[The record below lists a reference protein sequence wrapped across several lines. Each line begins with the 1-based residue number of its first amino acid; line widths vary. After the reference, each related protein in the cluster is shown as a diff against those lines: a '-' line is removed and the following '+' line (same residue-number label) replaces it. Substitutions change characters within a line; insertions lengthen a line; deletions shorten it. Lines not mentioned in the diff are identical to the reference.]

1 MRLIPSL
8 LSTAFIVAMAA
19 PLAAQDA
26 PAETTEAPAA
36 EAVPAEEALGLDM
49 GTSVDEA
56 ATGPQAGQFYIREE
70 FGDWGMRCIMIPDQ
84 PDPCELYQLLLGAD
98 DNPVAELTVFPLPTG
113 GQAVAGATVVAP
125 LETLLTERITITVD
139 GQQPLQYEF
148 SYCNRAGCVARLGL
162 TQREVDAFKRGNTA
176 TLRIVPAADPSQPFD
191 LPISLRGFTA
201 GFEAGGA
208 YDPDAPDEE
217 GQEAPAAE

>member
-8 LSTAFIVAMAA
+8 LSTAFLLAMAA
-19 PLAAQDA
+19 PLAAQ
-26 PAETTEAPAA
+26 EAPAA
-36 EAVPAEEALGLDM
+36 TTEAAEPAAPEEALGLDM
-49 GTSVDEA
+49 GTSADA
-56 ATGPQAGQFYIREE
+56 AQGPEAGQFYIREE

-98 DNPVAELTVFPLPTG
+98 DNPVAELTVFPLPPG

-176 TLRIVPAADPSQPFD
+176 TLRIVPAADPNQPFD

-208 YDPDAPDEE
+208 YDPEAPNEE
-217 GQEAPAAE
+217 GQAAPAAQ

>member
-1 MRLIPSL
+1 MRLIPSIV
-8 LSTAFIVAMAA
+8 STALLLAMAA

-26 PAETTEAPAA
+26 PAQTTVPEAQTTEAPA
-36 EAVPAEEALGLDM
+36 EAGLDM
-49 GTSVDEA
+49 GTPADGGELQ
-56 ATGPQAGQFYIREE
+56 PGQFYIREE
-70 FGDWGMRCIMIPDQ
+70 FGDWGMRCMMVPDQ

-98 DNPVAELTVFPLPTG
+98 DNPVAELTVFPLPAG

-139 GQQPLQYEF
+139 GQTPLQYEF
-148 SYCNRAGCVARLGL
+148 SYCNRAGCIARLGL

-176 TLRIVPAADPSQPFD
+176 TLRIVPAADPETPFD

-201 GFEAGGA
+201 GIEAGGA
-208 YDPDAPDEE
+208 YDPEGEDE
-217 GQEAPAAE
+217 QAPAAE